1 MDLGLK
7 DKRALVLGG
16 SRGIGFGI
24 ANELAAEGAR
34 VMLCSRDAA
43 ACENAAAKIAKAHG
57 VEVTGRACDMSDL
70 DSMDATAA
78 AAEAE
83 LGGVDILINNTG
95 GPPLGPISAVDTE
108 SWAKYFEAM
117 VLSVIRMTGHLLP
130 GMRERKW
137 GRVITVS
144 SSGVVEPIPV
154 LGISNTL
161 RVALV
166 NWSKTIDLE
175 IAPDGVTIN
184 VIMPGRIETDRL
196 RSTRAAMAEKQ
207 GISLEEAAAAQAAD
221 IPVGRVGTVEEFAAL
236 AAFLASER
244 ASFLTGQVYAVDGG
258 MIRSP
263 R

>member
-7 DKRALVLGG
+7 GKNALVLGG

-43 ACENAAAKIAKAHG
+43 ACEDAAARITAAHG
-57 VEVTGRACDMSDL
+57 IEAIGRACDMSDL
-70 DSMDATAA
+70 DAVDATAT

-95 GPPLGPISAVDTE
+95 GPPHGPISAVDTE
-108 SWAKYFEAM
+108 TWSAHFQGL
-117 VLSVIRMTGHLLP
+117 VLSVIRMTNNLLP
-130 GMRERKW
+130 GMRQRKW
-137 GRVITVS
+137 GRILTVS
-144 SSGVVEPIPV
+144 SSGVVEPIPI

-166 NWSKTIDLE
+166 NWSKTLNLE
-175 IAPDGVTIN
+175 TAPDGITIN
-184 VIMPGRIETDRL
+184 VIMPGRIDTDRL
-196 RSTRAAMAEKQ
+196 RSTQAFTAKNRGITLEQAGEDLAAP
-207 GISLEEAAAAQAAD
+207 

-244 ASFLTGQVYAVDGG
+244 ASYLTGQVYAVDGG
-258 MIRSP
+258 LIRST

>member
-34 VMLCSRDAA
+34 IMLCSRDGA
-43 ACENAAAKIAKAHG
+43 ACEDAAARIAKAHG
-57 VEVTGRACDMSDL
+57 VEAIGRPCDMSDL
-70 DSMDATAA
+70 DAVDATAA
-78 AAEAE
+78 AAEAA

-95 GPPLGPISAVDTE
+95 GPPPGPISAVDTD
-108 SWAKYFEAM
+108 SWAQYFEGM
-117 VLSVIRMTGHLLP
+117 VLSVIRMTSHLLP

-184 VIMPGRIETDRL
+184 VIMPGRIDTDRL
-196 RSTRAAMAEKQ
+196 RSMQAMMAKNQ
-207 GISLEEAAAAQAAD
+207 GISLEEAGQALAAP
-221 IPVGRVGTVEEFAAL
+221 IPVGRVGTVAEFAAL

-258 MIRSP
+258 MISSTR
-263 R
+263 

>member
-43 ACENAAAKIAKAHG
+43 ACDAAALRIREAHG
-57 VEVTGRACDMSDL
+57 GDVIGRSCDMANLADV
-70 DSMDATAA
+70 DATAA

-95 GPPLGPISAVDTE
+95 GPPPGPISAVDTDT
-108 SWAKYFEAM
+108 WAQFFEAM
-117 VLSVIRMTGHLLP
+117 VLSVIRLTNHVLP
-130 GMRERKW
+130 GMRARQW

-144 SSGVVEPIPV
+144 SSGVFEPIPV

-166 NWSKTIDLE
+166 NWAKTLNLE
-175 IAPDGVTIN
+175 IAADGVTIN
-184 VIMPGRIETDRL
+184 TIMPGRIETDRL
-196 RSTRAAMAEKQ
+196 RSMQALTAEKQ
-207 GISLEEAAAAQAAD
+207 GISLDEAGAALAAS

-244 ASFLTGQVYAVDGG
+244 ASFLTGHVYAVDGG
-258 MIRSP
+258 MITSTR
-263 R
+263 

>member
-1 MDLGLK
+1 MDLGLQ

-34 VMLCSRDAA
+34 IMLCSRDAA
-43 ACENAAAKIAKAHG
+43 ACEDAAARIAAAHG
-57 VEVTGRACDMSDL
+57 VEAIGRACDMASL
-70 DSMDATAA
+70 DDVDATAM

-95 GPPLGPISAVDTE
+95 GPPPGPISAVDSET
-108 SWAKYFEAM
+108 WAQHFQAM
-117 VLSVIRMTGHLLP
+117 VVSVIRMTNHLLP
-130 GMRERKW
+130 GMRQRKW

-166 NWSKTIDLE
+166 NWSKTLDLE
-175 IAPDGVTIN
+175 TARDGITIN
-184 VIMPGRIETDRL
+184 VIMPGRIDTDRL
-196 RSTRAAMAEKQ
+196 RSMQAMVAERKGVTLEQ
-207 GISLEEAAAAQAAD
+207 ALEEAAEP
-221 IPVGRVGTVEEFAAL
+221 IPVGRVGTVDEFAAL

-258 MIRSP
+258 MIRST

>member
-34 VMLCSRDAA
+34 VMLASRDLKSCEDAA
-43 ACENAAAKIAKAHG
+43 ARIAAAYGGDVIP
-57 VEVTGRACDMSDL
+57 RACDMADL
-70 DSMDATAA
+70 DAVDAIAA
-78 AAEAE
+78 AAETE

-95 GPPLGPISAVDTE
+95 GPPPGPVSAVDTDTWE
-108 SWAKYFEAM
+108 QYFRSM
-117 VLSVIRMTGHLLP
+117 VVSVIRLTNHLLP

-137 GRVITVS
+137 GRIITVS
-144 SSGVVEPIPV
+144 SSGVVEPIPI

-166 NWSKTIDLE
+166 NWSKTLDLE
-175 IAPDGVTIN
+175 IARDGVTIN

-196 RSTRAAMAEKQ
+196 RSNQEFMAKQ
-207 GISLEEAAAAQAAD
+207 RGISVEEMKKESAAP

-244 ASFLTGQVYAVDGG
+244 ASFLTGHLYAVDGG
-258 MIRSP
+258 MIRTP

>member
-24 ANELAAEGAR
+24 ASELAAEGAR
-34 VMLCSRDAA
+34 VMLCSRDGA
-43 ACENAAAKIAKAHG
+43 ACEAAAAKIATAHG
-57 VEVTGRACDMSDL
+57 VEVIGRACDMSDL
-70 DSMDATAA
+70 DAVDATAV

-95 GPPLGPISAVDTE
+95 GPPPGPISAVDTDTW
-108 SWAKYFEAM
+108 SKHFQGM
-117 VLSVIRMTGHLLP
+117 VLSVIRMTNYLLP

-137 GRVITVS
+137 GRIITVS
-144 SSGVVEPIPV
+144 SSGVVEPIPI

-166 NWSKTIDLE
+166 NWSKTLDLE
-175 IAPDGVTIN
+175 TAPDGITIN
-184 VIMPGRIETDRL
+184 VIMPGRIDTDRL
-196 RSTRAAMAEKQ
+196 RSMQAMTAKNR
-207 GISLEEAAAAQAAD
+207 GISLEEAQKESAGP

-236 AAFLASER
+236 AVFLASAR
-244 ASFLTGQVYAVDGG
+244 ASYLTGQVYAVDGG
-258 MIRSP
+258 MIRST

>member
-34 VMLCSRDAA
+34 VMLASRNADACTDAA
-43 ACENAAAKIAKAHG
+43 QRIEAAHG
-57 VEVTGRACDMSDL
+57 VPVLGRTCDMSNL
-70 DSMDATAA
+70 DDVDAIAA
-78 AAEAE
+78 AAQQE

-95 GPPLGPISAVDTE
+95 GPPPGRISDVDSDT
-108 SWAKYFEAM
+108 WMQHFQAM
-117 VLSVIRMTGHLLP
+117 VVSVIRLTGHLLP

-137 GRVITVS
+137 GRIITVS

-161 RVALV
+161 RTALV
-166 NWSKTIDLE
+166 NWSKTLDLE

-184 VIMPGRIETDRL
+184 VIMPGRIDTDRL
-196 RSTRAAMAEKQ
+196 RSNQKFFADKR
-207 GISLEEAAAAQAAD
+207 GISIEEARAESAAP
-221 IPVGRVGTVEEFAAL
+221 IPVGRVGTIEEFAAL
-236 AAFLASER
+236 AAFLCSER
-244 ASFLTGQVYAVDGG
+244 ASYLTGHLYAVDGG
-258 MIRSP
+258 LIRSP

>member
-7 DKRALVLGG
+7 GKRALVLGG
-16 SRGIGFGI
+16 SRGIGYGI
-24 ANELAAEGAR
+24 ANELAAEGAL
-34 VMLCSRDAA
+34 VMLASRDAA
-43 ACENAAAKIAKAHG
+43 SCEAAAARIATAHG
-57 VEVTGRACDMSDL
+57 VPVIGRTCDMADL
-70 DSMDATAA
+70 DAVDAIAA

-83 LGGVDILINNTG
+83 LGGVDILVNNTG
-95 GPPLGPISAVDTE
+95 GPPPGPISAVDSET
-108 SWAKYFEAM
+108 WMQHFQAM
-117 VLSVIRMTGHLLP
+117 VVSVIRLTNHLLP

-137 GRVITVS
+137 GRIITVS

-166 NWSKTIDLE
+166 NWSKTLDLE
-175 IAPDGVTIN
+175 IAGDGVTIN

-196 RSTRAAMAEKQ
+196 RSNQEFFARQ
-207 GISLEEAAAAQAAD
+207 RGISIEQARQESAAP
-221 IPVGRVGTVEEFAAL
+221 IPVGRVGTIEEFAAL

-244 ASFLTGQVYAVDGG
+244 ASFLTGHLYAVDGG
-258 MIRSP
+258 MIHTP

>member
-7 DKRALVLGG
+7 GKRALVLGG

-24 ANELAAEGAR
+24 AKELAAEGAR
-34 VMLCSRDAA
+34 VMLASRDAA
-43 ACENAAAKIAKAHG
+43 SCADAAARIEKAHG
-57 VEVTGRACDMSDL
+57 VPVLGRVCDMSDL
-70 DSMDATAA
+70 ASVDAIAA
-78 AAEAE
+78 MAESE

-95 GPPLGPISAVDTE
+95 GPPPGPISAVDSET
-108 SWAKYFEAM
+108 WMKHFQAM
-117 VLSVIRMTGHLLP
+117 VVSVIRLTGLVLP

-137 GRVITVS
+137 GRILTVS
-144 SSGVVEPIPV
+144 SSGVVEPIPI

-166 NWSKTIDLE
+166 NWSKTLDLE
-175 IAPDGVTIN
+175 IARDGVTIN

-196 RSTRAAMAEKQ
+196 RSNQEFMSKQ
-207 GISLEEAAAAQAAD
+207 RGISLEEAKKETAAP

-244 ASFLTGQVYAVDGG
+244 ASYLTGQLYAVDGG
-258 MIRSP
+258 LIRTP

>member
-1 MDLGLK
+1 MDLGLR

-16 SRGIGFGI
+16 SRGIGFAI

-34 VMLCSRDAA
+34 IMLCSRDAA
-43 ACENAAAKIAKAHG
+43 ACDDAASRIAAAHG
-57 VEVTGRACDMSDL
+57 IEAIGRACDMADL
-70 DSMDATAA
+70 DAVDTTAA
-78 AAEAE
+78 AAEAM

-95 GPPLGPISAVDTE
+95 GPPPGPISAVDSETWIAQFR
-108 SWAKYFEAM
+108 SM
-117 VLSVIRMTGHLLP
+117 VVSVIRMTNHLLP
-130 GMRERKW
+130 GMRERRW
-137 GRVITVS
+137 GRIITIS

-166 NWSKTIDLE
+166 NWSKTLDLE
-175 IAPDGVTIN
+175 TAPDGITVN
-184 VIMPGRIETDRL
+184 VIMPGRIDTDRL
-196 RSTRAAMAEKQ
+196 RSMQVLTAKNR
-207 GISLEEAAAAQAAD
+207 GISLEQAQQESAAP

-236 AAFLASER
+236 AAFLTSER

-258 MIRSP
+258 MIRST